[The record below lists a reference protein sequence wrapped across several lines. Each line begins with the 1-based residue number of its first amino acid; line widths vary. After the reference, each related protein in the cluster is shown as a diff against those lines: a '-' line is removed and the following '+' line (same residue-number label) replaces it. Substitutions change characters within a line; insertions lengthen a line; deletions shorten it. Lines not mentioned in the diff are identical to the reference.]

1 MTSGQYNAWQWEGL
15 CRKGGYSLR
24 TRILIVDDHE
34 TVRRGVHSIL
44 ESHNDVDVCGEAVN
58 GQDGIEKASQLNPDL
73 IILDVSMPDVD
84 GFTVAREI
92 RTFLPEVPILI
103 LSMHDGHNISR
114 QAQQAGVQG
123 FVSKSAA
130 GQMLLKA
137 VDLVLHGQT
146 YFPALNV

>member
-1 MTSGQYNAWQWEGL
+1 MRGNAKFFFPKE
-15 CRKGGYSLR
+15 GYSLR
-24 TRILIVDDHE
+24 TRILIIDDHE